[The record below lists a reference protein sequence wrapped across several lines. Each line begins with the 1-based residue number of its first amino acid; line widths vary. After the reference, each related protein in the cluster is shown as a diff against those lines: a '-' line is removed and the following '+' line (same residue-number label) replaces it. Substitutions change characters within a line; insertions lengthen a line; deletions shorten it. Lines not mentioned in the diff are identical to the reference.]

1 MDWTPAIAAATLLG
15 VAAISRLLT
24 GTPVTPPMVFTVV
37 GLIFGPLVLGD
48 IDPSTSGS
56 TVRSLAEATLALVL
70 FSDAARIDLGK
81 LRQERALPV
90 RLLGIGLPLTIVAGA
105 VAAAVIF
112 PDLSVTEALVLAIVL
127 APTDAA
133 LGQAVVT
140 NVRVPD
146 RIREALN
153 VEGGLNDGICVP
165 LLLIVLAAAEAE
177 SHTTGSG
184 HAFKIVVE
192 ETGYGLLAGVGVG
205 ALVAAVIV
213 YAGGRKLIAPSWL
226 QTVTVAGAFL
236 AYGVAAALG
245 GSGFIGAFVA
255 GMTFGHLVR
264 RDTEPLTVFT
274 EDFGQL
280 LDGLTFIMFGAVL
293 LGPVLQDL
301 HWSAVL
307 YGLLSL
313 TIVRMIPVSLSLI
326 GTHARRP
333 TVAFLGWFGPRG
345 LASIVFAVI
354 VVEDS
359 HLPQVGTILSATY
372 VTIGLSVLLHG
383 LTASSLADRYARWFR
398 SHPKDERPAMEA
410 KPTEI
415 GRVRGRAQ
423 VAVVGESA
431 LAAPTGERALL
442 DPPTSVGPSG

>member
-1 MDWTPAIAAATLLG
+1 MEWTLAIAAATLLG
-15 VAAISRLLT
+15 VAAMSRLLT
-24 GTPVTPPMVFTVV
+24 GTPVTPAMVFTVV

-48 IDPSTSGS
+48 IDPSTSSS

-90 RLLGIGLPLTIVAGA
+90 RLLGIGLPLTIVAG

-133 LGQAVVT
+133 LGQTVVT

-177 SHTTGSG
+177 SHTTGG
-184 HAFKIVVE
+184 YAFKIVVE
-192 ETGYGLLAGVGVG
+192 EIGYGLLAGVGVG

-226 QTVTVAGAFL
+226 QTVAVAGAFL

-313 TIVRMIPVSLSLI
+313 TIVRMIPVGLALI
-326 GTHARRP
+326 GTHARWP

-415 GRVRGRAQ
+415 GRVRGPAT
-423 VAVVGESA
+423 VAVVGDSA
-431 LAAPTGERALL
+431 LTAPDGQPGWV
-442 DPPTSVGPSG
+442 DPPAAVGPSG

>member
-1 MDWTPAIAAATLLG
+1 M
-15 VAAISRLLT
+15 
-24 GTPVTPPMVFTVV
+24 
-37 GLIFGPLVLGD
+37 
-48 IDPSTSGS
+48 
-56 TVRSLAEATLALVL
+56 
-70 FSDAARIDLGK
+70 
-81 LRQERALPV
+81 
-90 RLLGIGLPLTIVAGA
+90 
-105 VAAAVIF
+105 
-112 PDLSVTEALVLAIVL
+112 
-127 APTDAA
+127 
-133 LGQAVVT
+133 
-140 NVRVPD
+140 
-146 RIREALN
+146 
-153 VEGGLNDGICVP
+153 
-165 LLLIVLAAAEAE
+165 
-177 SHTTGSG
+177 
-184 HAFKIVVE
+184 
-192 ETGYGLLAGVGVG
+192 
-205 ALVAAVIV
+205 AAVIV
-213 YAGGRKLIAPSWL
+213 YAGGPKLIAPSWL

-313 TIVRMIPVSLSLI
+313 TIVRMIPVGLALI
-326 GTHARRP
+326 GTHARWP

-359 HLPQVGTILSATY
+359 HLPQVGTIVSATY

-415 GRVRGRAQ
+415 GRVRGPAT

-431 LAAPTGERALL
+431 LTAPDGQPGWV
-442 DPPTSVGPSG
+442 DPPAAVGPSG

>member
-1 MDWTPAIAAATLLG
+1 MEWTLAIAAATLLG
-15 VAAISRLLT
+15 VAAMSRLLT
-24 GTPVTPPMVFTVV
+24 GTPVTPAMVFTVV

-48 IDPSTSGS
+48 IDPSTASS

-90 RLLGIGLPLTIVAGA
+90 RLLGIGLPLTIVAGV
-105 VAAAVIF
+105 VAAGVIF

-133 LGQAVVT
+133 LGQTVVT

-177 SHTTGSG
+177 SHTTGG

-192 ETGYGLLAGVGVG
+192 EIGYGLLAGVGVG

-313 TIVRMIPVSLSLI
+313 TIVRMIPVGLALI
-326 GTHARRP
+326 GTHARWP

-415 GRVRGRAQ
+415 GRVRGPAT
-423 VAVVGESA
+423 VAVVGDSA
-431 LAAPTGERALL
+431 LTAPDGQPGWV
-442 DPPTSVGPSG
+442 DPPAAVGPSG

>member
-1 MDWTPAIAAATLLG
+1 MEWTLAIVAFAILA
-15 VAAISRLLT
+15 VAACSRLLS
-24 GTPVTPPMVFTVV
+24 GTPVTPAMAFVAV
-37 GLIFGPLVLGD
+37 GLIAGPLVLDD
-48 IDPSTSGS
+48 IDVSTTSS

-70 FSDAARIDLGK
+70 FSDAAGVDLRK
-81 LRQERALPV
+81 LRAERKLPI
-90 RLLGIGLPLTIVAGA
+90 RLLGIGLPLTIAAGA
-105 VAAAVIF
+105 LAAVAIF
-112 PDLSVTEALVLAIVL
+112 PHLSVTEALVLAVVL

-140 NVRVPD
+140 DPRVPE
-146 RIREALN
+146 RIRQGLN

-165 LLLIVLAAAEAE
+165 LLLIILATAEAE
-177 SHTTGSG
+177 SHISGSG
-184 HAFKIVVE
+184 EAVRIVLE
-192 ETGYGLLAGVGVG
+192 EIGYGLLAGVGVG
-205 ALVAAVIV
+205 ALLAAVIV
-213 YAGGRKLIAPSWL
+213 YAGRRKLITKAWL

-236 AYGVAAALG
+236 AYGVAAGLG

-274 EDFGQL
+274 EDLGQL
-280 LDGLTFIMFGAVL
+280 LNGLTFIMFGAVL

-301 HWSAVL
+301 DWSAVL

-313 TIVRMIPVSLSLI
+313 TLVRMIPVGLGLI

-359 HLPQVGTILSATY
+359 HLPQVSTILAATY

-383 LTASSLADRYARWFR
+383 LTAAPFADRYARWFGA
-398 SHPKDERPAMEA
+398 HPKNERPAMENA
-410 KPTEI
+410 SSETLS
-415 GRVRGRAQ
+415 VRGP
-423 VAVVGESA
+423 
-431 LAAPTGERALL
+431 APAS
-442 DPPTSVGPSG
+442 PTA